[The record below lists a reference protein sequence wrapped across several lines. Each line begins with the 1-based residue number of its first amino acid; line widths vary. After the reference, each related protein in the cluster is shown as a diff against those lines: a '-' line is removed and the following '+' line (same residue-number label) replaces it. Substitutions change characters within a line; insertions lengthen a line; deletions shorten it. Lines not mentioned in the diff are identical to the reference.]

1 MNKGKCWDLYDLIER
16 DERRKQSELR
26 RMERDKEWR
35 LKNEKIKQRVKGE

>member
-1 MNKGKCWDLYDLIER
+1 MNKGKCWGLYDLIER

-35 LKNEKIKQRVKGE
+35 LKNEKIKQQVKGE